1 MKHALSK
8 PFCFT
13 GNLAWRKI
21 WSLDRVECERHIR
34 VLVIDEGNE
43 YPLRPFVCFIAELFT
58 SLVKLFGD
66 VLRPSSV
73 LDTHHHQ
80 RAPGSCRRLYAIVG
94 AQFLHAPLQRFG

>member
-34 VLVIDEGNE
+34 VLVIDEGTE
-43 YPLRPFVCFIAELFT
+43 YPLRQFVCFIAELFA
-58 SLVKLFGD
+58 SLVKLFRD
-66 VLRPSSV
+66 VLWASSV
-73 LDTHHHQ
+73 LETHHHQ
-80 RAPGSCRRLYAIVG
+80 RESGWGRGLYSIRI
-94 AQFLHAPLQRFG
+94 AQFLHAILRSS